1 LKLDTINS
9 RILHSLVLA
18 GVLFGLLITSLT
30 WFELRGKN
38 DIMGNAFNKRLIAEE
53 EEVLRGRIV
62 DRKGEV
68 LAETLPSENSKI
80 RNYPEKRL
88 YAHIIGYNS
97 AVYGKTLLEAK
108 YNSELIG
115 KSNLEFFQQI
125 QKMLSEETPK
135 GYDLRLTIS
144 HALQV
149 VAREQLGDRHGAVV
163 ALDPKTGE
171 ILAMVSTPDFNPNA
185 SKLEENWKTLIEN
198 ENSPLLPRATMG
210 LYPPGSIFKV
220 ITAAAAIEAGKGDY
234 TTEDL
239 GTTVIDGMTFS
250 NAGEKA
256 HGDVDLHKALTV
268 SSNVYFAE
276 LSQKI
281 GASALIDKAKDAGI
295 TKSFEFD
302 LPRTDSRIG
311 DKSMGKT
318 ELAATGIGQGKL
330 LVSPLQMAM
339 VAAGI
344 ANNGTIMQP
353 YLVKSVEKEEG
364 SLLRTTDAK
373 SLYDMVSAETAAELK
388 AMMVSVVE
396 EGTGTRAQISGV
408 QVAGKTG
415 TAQNEKSTESDSKD
429 HAWFIGFA
437 PAEDPQIAVAVLL
450 EYRGEGGGRA
460 AAPVAAKVM
469 SAWLKL
475 SESE

>member
-1 LKLDTINS
+1 MDTVNS
-9 RILHSLVLA
+9 RILHSLVFA
-18 GVLFGLLITSLT
+18 GILFGLLITSLT

-38 DIMGNAFNKRLIAEE
+38 DIMGNAYNKRLIEAEE
-53 EEVLRGRIV
+53 EIVRGSIV
-62 DRKGEV
+62 DRNGEI
-68 LAETLPSENSKI
+68 LAETLSSEASKI

-97 AVYGKTLLEAK
+97 SIYGKTLLEAR

-115 KSNLEFFQQI
+115 KTNLEFM
-125 QKMLSEETPK
+125 KSLKAMLSNETK
-135 GYDLRLTIS
+135 AGYNLRLTIS
-144 HALQV
+144 NPLQAI
-149 VAREQLGDRHGAVV
+149 AREQLGDRHGAVV
-163 ALDPKTGE
+163 ALDPGTGE
-171 ILAMVSTPDFNPNA
+171 ILAMVSTPDYNPNA
-185 SKLEENWKTLIEN
+185 SKLEENWKTLIED

-210 LYPPGSIFKV
+210 LYPAGSIFKV
-220 ITAAAAIEAGKGDY
+220 VTAAAAIETGKGDY
-234 TTEDL
+234 TTNDQ

-250 NAGEKA
+250 NAGQKA
-256 HGDVDLHKALTV
+256 RGEIDLHQAMTV

-281 GASALIDKAKDAGI
+281 GAGDLIAKAKDAGI

-311 DKSMGKT
+311 DSGMGKT
-318 ELAATGIGQGKL
+318 ELAATAIGQGKL

-339 VAAGI
+339 LAAGV
-344 ANNGTIMQP
+344 ANNGEIMQP
-353 YLVKSVEKEEG
+353 YLVKTVENAGGEAVREA
-364 SLLRTTDAK
+364 DPH
-373 SLYDMVSAETAAELK
+373 SLYKWIKPETAALLK
-388 AMMVSVVE
+388 EMMVSVVE

-408 QVAGKTG
+408 NVAGKTG

-437 PAEDPQIAVAVLL
+437 PAEEPRIAVAVLL

-469 SAWLKL
+469 SAWLKM
-475 SESE
+475 SDGK